1 MRKAVGLLFAASL
14 LVPIGLVATSSA
26 GGAAAKAPTC
36 KTLKGTQT
44 YSPGL
49 PVITSSAKVTSKVTV
64 KSTIGGCTGGPVKG
78 VTGAT
83 SLTKSTYKGNC
94 LTLISHKGATTGTAV
109 LMWSNH
115 KTSNIT
121 TSLVTTSK
129 AGASPVL
136 ATLTSKFVKG
146 QFVGT
151 TSVVHIKAT
160 PKSTACKTTP
170 LTGYSFVNVGGFT
183 TK

>member
-14 LVPIGLVATSSA
+14 LVPVGLVGTSTA

-36 KTLKGTQT
+36 KTLKGSQT
-44 YSPGL
+44 YKPAL
-49 PVITSSAKVTSKVTV
+49 PIISSKAVVTSTVTV
-64 KSTIGGCTGGPVKG
+64 KSTIGGCSGGPVAG
-78 VTGAT
+78 VKGAT
-83 SLTKSTYKGNC
+83 SLTTSKYKGNC
-94 LTLISHKGATTGTAV
+94 TTLITHKGATKGTAV
-109 LMWSNH
+109 LKWSNG

-129 AGASPVL
+129 PGASPVL

-146 QFVGT
+146 QYVGT

-160 PKSTACKTTP
+160 PPAGACTKKA
-170 LTGYSFVNVGGFT
+170 LSGYAFVNKGPFT
-183 TK
+183 QK